1 MVLEEEMNKKFCDR
15 CEEEI
20 EGKVYK
26 RGNSDMCQ
34 PCSEKYD
41 EFMKPEEK
49 KGSKIGRFF

>member
-1 MVLEEEMNKKFCDR
+1 MNKKFCDR

-26 RGNSDMCQ
+26 RGSSDMCK

-49 KGSKIGRFF
+49 KGNKIGRFF